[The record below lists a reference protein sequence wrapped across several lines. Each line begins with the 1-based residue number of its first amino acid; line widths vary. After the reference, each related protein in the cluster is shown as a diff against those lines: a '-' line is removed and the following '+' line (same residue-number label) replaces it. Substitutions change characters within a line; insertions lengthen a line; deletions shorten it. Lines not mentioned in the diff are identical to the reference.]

1 MNVLTSS
8 QVSRSSWGTL
18 LVRGIIAVLF
28 GIVAFVWPGLT
39 ALFLITLFGAYA
51 FIDGIIA
58 VIVSVQERS
67 VVRYW
72 WVLLLE
78 GIAGIIIGILTFIH
92 PGVTAIALVIFIAV
106 WAVITGVFEIAA
118 AFSRRTSMAREWTL
132 ALSGVLSI
140 ILGILLFAQ
149 PGAGVVTLLFLIAF
163 YAILFGILLII
174 RAFQVRSAPREGV
187 L

>member
-1 MNVLTSS
+1 MSV
-8 QVSRSSWGTL
+8 SWGTL

-72 WVLLLE
+72 
-78 GIAGIIIGILTFIH
+78 
-92 PGVTAIALVIFIAV
+92 
-106 WAVITGVFEIAA
+106 
-118 AFSRRTSMAREWTL
+118 
-132 ALSGVLSI
+132 
-140 ILGILLFAQ
+140 
-149 PGAGVVTLLFLIAF
+149 
-163 YAILFGILLII
+163 
-174 RAFQVRSAPREGV
+174 
-187 L
+187 